1 MFVVKNVIQIVVI
14 AKMKGKVINFNQE
27 KSFGFILGEN
37 GQNYFFHTSD
47 VNLPFEVSKNKMLTF
62 NPSSNQKG
70 LCAKNVV
77 LEKDKQNNNNSH
89 KPRKQQSQAKKNK
102 FIMIGNTTLKLK
114 DISSVQVQGDTYKAK
129 LIVRTYSSGIL
140 VDYYSGHAWSS
151 AIDNAR
157 INLKKLLSQLE
168 A

>member
-1 MFVVKNVIQIVVI
+1 
-14 AKMKGKVINFNQE
+14 MKGKVINFNQE

-77 LEKDKQNNNNSH
+77 LEKGKQPKQNNNNSH
-89 KPRKQQSQAKKNK
+89 KPQKQQKQSQPKKKK
-102 FIMIGNTTLKLK
+102 FVMIGNITVNLNDVKNA
-114 DISSVQVQGDTYKAK
+114 QVQGDRENAK
-129 LIVRTYSSGIL
+129 LLIRTYSSGIL
-140 VDYYSGHAWSS
+140 VEYYTRASTWA
-151 AIDNAR
+151 DNLAR
-157 INLKKLLSQLE
+157 DDLEKLLSQL
-168 A
+168 

>member
-1 MFVVKNVIQIVVI
+1 
-14 AKMKGKVINFNQE
+14 MKGKVINFNQE

-77 LEKDKQNNNNSH
+77 LEKGKQYNNNHNQQKQS
-89 KPRKQQSQAKKNK
+89 KPKKKK
-102 FIMIGNTTLKLK
+102 FILIG
-114 DISSVQVQGDTYKAK
+114 DITINLFDVKNAKVSGSERFAILTIQTYQ
-129 LIVRTYSSGIL
+129 SGIL
-140 VDYYSGHAWSS
+140 KLHYRFSGYASDNQIIEHGKTYNSYI
-151 AIDNAR
+151 AIDKAREDLKILLNA
-157 INLKKLLSQLE
+157 L
-168 A
+168 